1 MKRILSLVMTL
12 AIALSLSV
20 TAFADNG
27 PGDVSDSISDP
38 TLREEWNKQQAEYE
52 KIEGQIRAL
61 DAQFQKDN
69 PGVQMYYLTRFDTV
83 YDTAGLLWKSLGSDT
98 LFTRYNGAGYYRI
111 NGTTNITVG
120 VNTYKAYILAPDP
133 KPSVTKA
140 YLNKRAVLI
149 EKMEGADDAGWDA
162 YFKSSDIDHA
172 CYQQISDAVGE
183 NDNLYMAFQINNYM
197 INYGYLS
204 DMTAFTRNNYSYM
217 IEKGNR
223 DIRPYIKNGSTMVP
237 LRSIING
244 LSGASIT
251 WDSSRNAAVAN
262 YQGTVIVM
270 PIGSTTA
277 YVNGN
282 SVSMPVAAE
291 VKGGTTMI
299 PLRFVAETFGFD
311 VNYDAATKVVT
322 ICGASKPVTGFDFRI
337 PANFVPT
344 DYGRY
349 GCMWLTGE
357 RPTEFWEKDTNRVDG
372 VYRRNCDIDLS
383 KYTKC
388 NDYKFTDSKFSLYI
402 QQGHSEAGGD
412 FIDAVITYPG
422 TDFSLALSLGSLNSN
437 IQTFLATV
445 AATIEPVYEQ

>member
-1 MKRILSLVMTL
+1 MKRIISLIMTL

-20 TAFADNG
+20 TAFADDG
-27 PGDVSDSISDP
+27 HGDVADSISDP
-38 TLREEWNKQQAEYE
+38 TLREEWNKQQAEYD
-52 KIEGQIRAL
+52 KIEAQIKAL
-61 DAQFQKDN
+61 DAQFKKDN
-69 PGVQMYYLTRFDTV
+69 PGVQLYVLSRFDTV
-83 YDTAGLLWKSLGSDT
+83 YDTAGLLWETGVST
-98 LFTRYNGAGYYRI
+98 NLFTGYHGIGYYRI

-133 KPSVTKA
+133 KPNVTKT
-140 YLNKRAVLI
+140 YLNKRAALI
-149 EKMEGADDAGWDA
+149 EKMEGANDAGWDA

-172 CYQQISDAVGE
+172 YYQQISNVVGE
-183 NDNLYMAFQINNYM
+183 NESLYMAFQINNYM

-204 DMTAFTRNNYSYM
+204 DMTAYTRNNYSYM

-244 LSGASIT
+244 LSGASIS

-262 YQGTVIVM
+262 YQNTSIVM
-270 PIGSTTA
+270 PIGSNTA

-282 SVSMPVAAE
+282 SVSMPTSAE

-322 ICGASKPVTGFDFRI
+322 ICGASKPVNGFRFQI
-337 PANFVPT
+337 PTNFEET
-344 DYGRY
+344 NYGEY
-349 GCMWLTGE
+349 GWTWLTGE

-372 VYRRNCDIDLS
+372 KYLRNCDVNLS
-383 KYTKC
+383 DYTKC
-388 NDYKFTDSKFSLYI
+388 NDYKFTDSRFSLYI
-402 QQGHSEAGGD
+402 NQRHSSVSGD
-412 FIDAVITYPG
+412 FIYAVITYPG
-422 TDFSLALSLGSLNSN
+422 ADFSLSLSLGSLNSN
-437 IQTFLATV
+437 IQEFLATV
-445 AATIEPVYEQ
+445 ATTIEPVYAH

>member
-12 AIALSLSV
+12 AISLSLSV

-27 PGDVSDSISDP
+27 PGDVADSISDP
-38 TLREEWNKQQAEYE
+38 TLREEWNKQQAEYD
-52 KIEGQIRAL
+52 KIEAQIKAL
-61 DAQFQKDN
+61 DAQFKKDN
-69 PGVQMYYLTRFDTV
+69 PGVQLYVLSRFDTV
-83 YDTAGLLWKSLGSDT
+83 YDTAGLLWETGVST
-98 LFTRYNGAGYYRI
+98 NLFTGYHGIGYYRI

-133 KPSVTKA
+133 KPNVTKT
-140 YLNKRAVLI
+140 YLNKRAALI

-183 NDNLYMAFQINNYM
+183 NDSLYMAFQINNYM

-244 LSGASIT
+244 LSGASIS

-262 YQGTVIVM
+262 YQGTAIVM

-282 SVSMPVAAE
+282 PISMPVSAE
-291 VKGGTTMI
+291 IKGGTTMI

-322 ICGASKPVTGFDFRI
+322 ICGASKPVNGFKFSI
-337 PANFVPT
+337 PYSFEETN
-344 DYGRY
+344 YGQY
-349 GCMWLTGE
+349 GWMWLASDYDD
-357 RPTEFWEKDTNRVDG
+357 DTNYGGRVDG
-372 VYRRNCDIDLS
+372 EYYRNCDIHLEE
-383 KYTKC
+383 YTKC
-388 NDYKFTDSKFSLYI
+388 NDYKFTNPKFSMYMN
-402 QQGHSEAGGD
+402 QGQNYYRGN

-422 TDFSLALSLGSLNSN
+422 TDFSLYLNLQSLNSD
-437 IQTFLATV
+437 IQEFLTTV
-445 AATIEPVYEQ
+445 AATIEPIYAQH

>member
-12 AIALSLSV
+12 AISLSLSV

-27 PGDVSDSISDP
+27 PGEPADDVSDP
-38 TLREEWNKQQAEYE
+38 TLREEWNKQQAEYD
-52 KIEGQIRAL
+52 KIEAQIRAL

-83 YDTAGLLWKSLGSDT
+83 YDTAGLLWKSLVSDM
-98 LFTRYNGAGYYRI
+98 LFTGYHGADYYRI

-140 YLNKRAVLI
+140 YLNKRAALI
-149 EKMEGADDAGWDA
+149 EKMEGAEDAKWDA
-162 YFKSSDIDHA
+162 FFKSTDIDQA

-197 INYGYLS
+197 IKYGYLS

-244 LSGASIT
+244 LSGASIS

-262 YQGTVIVM
+262 YQNTSIVM
-270 PIGSTTA
+270 PIGSNTA

-282 SVSMPVAAE
+282 PITMPTSAE

-322 ICGASKPVTGFDFRI
+322 ICGASKPVTGFKFNI
-337 PANFVPT
+337 PYSFSETN
-344 DYGRY
+344 YGQY

-372 VYRRNCDIDLS
+372 VYRRNCDVDLS

-388 NDYKFTDSKFSLYI
+388 NDYKFTDSRFSLYI
-402 QQGHSEAGGD
+402 QQGHSSVGGD
-412 FIDAVITYPG
+412 FIYGVITYPG
-422 TDFSLALSLGSLNSN
+422 ADFSLSLTLGSLNSN
-437 IQTFLATV
+437 VQEFLATV
-445 AATIEPVYEQ
+445 AATIEPNYAQ

>member
-20 TAFADNG
+20 TAFAGNG

-262 YQGTVIVM
+262 YQGTAIVM
-270 PIGSTTA
+270 LIGSTTA

-349 GCMWLTGE
+349 GCMWLTNDYDN
-357 RPTEFWEKDTNRVDG
+357 DTNDGGRVDG
-372 VYRRNCDIDLS
+372 KYYRNCDIHLEE
-383 KYTKC
+383 YTKC
-388 NDYKFTDSKFSLYI
+388 NDYKFADSKFSMYMN
-402 QQGHSEAGGD
+402 QGQNYYRGS
-412 FIDAVITYPG
+412 FIDVVITYPG
-422 TDFSLALSLGSLNSN
+422 TDFSLYLNLKSLNSDV
-437 IQTFLATV
+437 QQFLAVV
-445 AATIEPVYEQ
+445 ANTITPVYVE